1 MQVRH
6 HISPIDFKIALQS
19 VIAPKLWKKMLLP
32 IRTSPTLDIWKPTFT
47 LWLLNQSDH
56 LLFLTQETK
65 RKPFLKFCHVV
76 FFLIYNLII
85 LHVQHFGQQP
95 LLYVLHKYISTFS
108 TQAVIKSSF
117 ILLSFCYFKVRGV
130 KILFLSLMLYTL
142 LSLPVTLCLQFTFL
156 WVLLH
161 FTPTV
166 SLPYLPAPSVS

>member
-1 MQVRH
+1 MEKNASSHKDLPNIRHLKTHLYSLAFKSVRPFV
-6 HISPIDFKIALQS
+6 ISYSRNKE
-19 VIAPKLWKKMLLP
+19 K
-32 IRTSPTLDIWKPTFT
+32 T
-47 LWLLNQSDH
+47 
-56 LLFLTQETK
+56 
-65 RKPFLKFCHVV
+65 FLKILSCCL
-76 FFLIYNLII
+76 FLIYNLII

-156 WVLLH
+156 
-161 FTPTV
+161 
-166 SLPYLPAPSVS
+166 